1 MDDKFPRTGD
11 EGVVLGR
18 FGCITFI
25 EHFISNLMLPL
36 ILQEEP
42 VHSPEVRTPVLGD
55 ASFQGGINS
64 KALLE
69 GQRIRTDL
77 REGYDFC
84 PHPLL
89 GLFGEK
95 QAWQDVRGSGYSGY
109 EIQIFMNKNSE
120 WGR

>member
-64 KALLE
+64 VGKKVTREETALKIKL
-69 GQRIRTDL
+69 
-77 REGYDFC
+77 
-84 PHPLL
+84 
-89 GLFGEK
+89 
-95 QAWQDVRGSGYSGY
+95 
-109 EIQIFMNKNSE
+109 
-120 WGR
+120 